1 MASGPFKLQDSPVP
15 GPLTTRDHV
24 VPSQA
29 HEKSKRRRSAQ
40 ASSLRHV
47 QQLASGQPS
56 TLRCCLAT
64 GQRPLLPVVLTP
76 GPAPQRKARKKG
88 LHSGHA
94 APMLP
99 ADSTKNISILP
110 AKPTSQQLPPKQA
123 GGKNWNTH
131 SSPAPPDLR
140 FRNREREAL
149 QLVLVASSSL
159 VGAWGVQ
166 PPTSMATP
174 TLTSCFS
181 WGPGGGAQ
189 TAGPRVA

>member
-1 MASGPFKLQDSPVP
+1 MASGPFKLQDSPDL
-15 GPLTTRDHV
+15 GPLTSWDHL

-56 TLRCCLAT
+56 TLAN

-76 GPAPQRKARKKG
+76 GPAPQRKTRKKG

-99 ADSTKNISILP
+99 ADSTKNISILL

-149 QLVLVASSSL
+149 QLVLVARGSL
-159 VGAWGVQ
+159 V
-166 PPTSMATP
+166 
-174 TLTSCFS
+174 
-181 WGPGGGAQ
+181 
-189 TAGPRVA
+189 